1 MTKIVKLTESDLT
14 KIVKMVMEQAVHRDK
29 WGRSSLEKGKPSL
42 WYGFDPKLK
51 KWVQGPCKGITT
63 QDGCRSRLGMK
74 TRSKM
79 SAKEEAI
86 TYKPKTSKVTP
97 WPIQINYYRPMDKK
111 FPTGHIE
118 CRSLREPQY
127 QMNANPIRNNWVEAI
142 TSTQS
147 NNKSYLGVPLTK
159 TDNFWNMP
167 MTGKSFL
174 PDKPKNAT
182 TIYVYLTDKE
192 YGVFKK
198 ATPKLNLKLDYKADK
213 LAQETKSPQQAI
225 KNYNVLTQNCA
236 DGVAKTLGVSVKGFT
251 KTEALTAVGV
261 NSAIITFL
269 GPLGLL
275 VGPAVAVSLA
285 AIDNALDITLPYD
298 VFEKIKEVY
307 KGRWTTAAK

>member
-14 KIVKMVMEQAVHRDK
+14 KIVKMVMEQAIHRDK
-29 WGRSSLEKGKPSL
+29 WGRPSLEKGKPSL

-51 KWVQGPCKGITT
+51 KWVQGPCKGLTT
-63 QDGCRSRLGMK
+63 QDGCRSKLGMK

-86 TYKPKTSKVTP
+86 TYKPKTSKITP
-97 WPIQINYYRPMDKK
+97 WPIQVNYYRPMDKK

-127 QMNANPIRNNWVEAI
+127 QMNANPIRNNWVQAL
-142 TSTQS
+142 TSTAKD
-147 NNKSYLGVPLTK
+147 N
-159 TDNFWNMP
+159 NFWNMP

-174 PDKPKNAT
+174 PDKPSNAT

-192 YGVFKK
+192 YSVFKK

-213 LAQETKSPQQAI
+213 LAQEIKSPQQAI

-236 DGVAKTLGVSVKGFT
+236 DGVAKALGVNVKGFT
-251 KTEALTAVGV
+251 KTEALTATGV
-261 NSAIITFL
+261 SGAAALLL
-269 GPLGLL
+269 GPFGVV
-275 VGPAVAVSLA
+275 VGPLIAGTLA
-285 AIDNALDITLPYD
+285 ALDSALDITLPYD

>member
-1 MTKIVKLTESDLT
+1 MNLIEKSMNKIVKLTEGDLT
-14 KIVKMVMEQAVHRDK
+14 KIVKMVMEQTIHRDK
-29 WGRSSLEKGKPSL
+29 WGRPSLEKGKPSL

-63 QDGCRSRLGMK
+63 QDGCRSRLGIK

-97 WPIQINYYRPMDKK
+97 WPIQVNYYRPMDKK

-127 QMNANPIRNNWVEAI
+127 QMNANPIRNDWSEAI
-142 TSTQS
+142 FSTAKS
-147 NNKSYLGVPLTK
+147 N
-159 TDNFWNMP
+159 NFWNMP

-174 PDKPKNAT
+174 PDKPKNAQ

-192 YGVFKK
+192 YAVFKK
-198 ATPKLNLKLDYKADK
+198 ATPKLNLKLSYTADK
-213 LAQETKSPQQAI
+213 LVQQTKSPEQAI

-236 DGVAKTLGVSVKGFT
+236 DGVAKAMGVSVKGFT
-251 KTEALTAVGV
+251 GTEALTALG
-261 NSAIITFL
+261 AGGAAALLTGPFGII
-269 GPLGLL
+269 
-275 VGPAVAVSLA
+275 VGPVVATSLA
-285 AIDNALDITLPYD
+285 ALDYALDITLPYD

-307 KGRWTTAAK
+307 KGRYTASVK

>member
-14 KIVKMVMEQAVHRDK
+14 KIVKMVMEQAIHRDK
-29 WGRSSLEKGKPSL
+29 WGRPSLEKGKPSL

-97 WPIQINYYRPMDKK
+97 WPIQVNYYRPMDKK

-118 CRSLREPQY
+118 CRSLKEPQY
-127 QMNANPIRNNWVEAI
+127 QMNANPIRNKWVETI
-142 TSTQS
+142 TSTAKD
-147 NNKSYLGVPLTK
+147 N
-159 TDNFWNMP
+159 NFWNMP

-174 PDKPKNAT
+174 PDKPGNAT

-192 YGVFKK
+192 YYAFKK
-198 ATPKLNLKLDYKADK
+198 ATPKLNLKLDYNADK
-213 LAQETKSPQQAI
+213 LAQGIKSPQQAI

-236 DGVAKTLGVSVKGFT
+236 DGVAKALGVSVKGFT
-251 KTEALTAVGV
+251 GTEALTAVGAGGAAPLLTGPFG
-261 NSAIITFL
+261 AI
-269 GPLGLL
+269 
-275 VGPAVAVSLA
+275 VGPIVTGTLA
-285 AIDNALDITLPYD
+285 ALDTALDITLPYD

-307 KGRWTTAAK
+307 KGRYTTSVK

>member
-1 MTKIVKLTESDLT
+1 MNKIIKLTESDLT
-14 KIVKMVMEQAVHRDK
+14 RIVKMVVEQTIHRDK
-29 WGRSSLEKGKPSL
+29 WGRPSLENGKPSL

-51 KWVQGPCKGITT
+51 KWVQGPCKGMTT
-63 QDGCRSRLGMK
+63 QDACRSRLGMK

-97 WPIQINYYRPMDKK
+97 WPIQVNYYRPMDKK

-118 CRSLREPQY
+118 CRSLKEPQY
-127 QMNANPIRNNWVEAI
+127 QMNANPIRNDWAEAI
-142 TSTQS
+142 LSTAKS
-147 NNKSYLGVPLTK
+147 N
-159 TDNFWNMP
+159 NFWNMP

-192 YGVFKK
+192 YAVFKK
-198 ATPKLNLKLDYKADK
+198 ATQKLNLKLSYTADK
-213 LAQETKSPQQAI
+213 LAQQTKSPEQAI

-236 DGVAKTLGVSVKGFT
+236 DGVAKALGVSVKGFT
-251 KTEALTAVGV
+251 GTEALTAAG
-261 NSAIITFL
+261 AGGAAALLT
-269 GPLGLL
+269 GPLGVI
-275 VGPAVAVSLA
+275 VGPIVTGTLA
-285 AIDNALDITLPYD
+285 ALDYALDITLPYD

-307 KGRWTTAAK
+307 KGRYTSSIK

>member
-1 MTKIVKLTESDLT
+1 MNKIVKLTESDLT
-14 KIVKMVMEQAVHRDK
+14 RIVKMVMEQTVHRDK
-29 WGRSSLEKGKPSL
+29 WGRPSLEKGKPSL

-74 TRSKM
+74 IRSKM

-97 WPIQINYYRPMDKK
+97 WPIQVNYYRPMDKK

-127 QMNANPIRNNWVEAI
+127 QMNANPIRNDWTEAI
-142 TSTQS
+142 FSTAKA
-147 NNKSYLGVPLTK
+147 N
-159 TDNFWNMP
+159 NFWNMP

-192 YGVFKK
+192 YTVFKK
-198 ATPKLNLKLDYKADK
+198 ATPKLNLKLNYTADK

-236 DGVAKTLGVSVKGFT
+236 DGVAKALGVSVKGFT
-251 KTEALTAVGV
+251 GTEALTVAGV
-261 NSAIITFL
+261 SGAAALLTGPFGII
-269 GPLGLL
+269 
-275 VGPAVAVSLA
+275 VGPAVAAALT
-285 AIDNALDITLPYD
+285 AIDYALDITLPAD

-307 KGRWTTAAK
+307 KGRITTSVK

>member
-1 MTKIVKLTESDLT
+1 MNKIVKLTESDLT
-14 KIVKMVMEQAVHRDK
+14 RIVKMVMEQTIHRDK
-29 WGRSSLEKGKPSL
+29 WGRSSLENGKPSL

-74 TRSKM
+74 TRAKM

-97 WPIQINYYRPMDKK
+97 WPIQVNYYRPMDKK

-127 QMNANPIRNNWVEAI
+127 QMNANPIRNDWTEAI
-142 TSTQS
+142 LSTAKS
-147 NNKSYLGVPLTK
+147 N
-159 TDNFWNMP
+159 NFWNMP
-167 MTGKSFL
+167 MTGKAYL
-174 PDKPKNAT
+174 PDKPTNAT

-192 YGVFKK
+192 YAVFKK
-198 ATPKLNLKLDYKADK
+198 ATPKLNLKLNYKADK

-236 DGVAKTLGVSVKGFT
+236 DGVAKALGVSVKGFT
-251 KTEALTAVGV
+251 KTEALTAAG
-261 NSAIITFL
+261 AGGAAALLTGPFGIIV
-269 GPLGLL
+269 GPL
-275 VGPAVAVSLA
+275 VAGTLA
-285 AIDNALDITLPYD
+285 ALDYALDITLPAD

-307 KGRWTTAAK
+307 KGRITTSVK

>member
-14 KIVKMVMEQAVHRDK
+14 KIVKMVMEQAIHRDK
-29 WGRSSLEKGKPSL
+29 WGRPSLEKGKPSL

-51 KWVQGPCKGITT
+51 KWVQGPCKGLTT
-63 QDGCRSRLGMK
+63 QDGCRSKLGMK

-97 WPIQINYYRPMDKK
+97 WPIQVNYYRPMDKK

-127 QMNANPIRNNWVEAI
+127 QMNANPIRNNWVQAL
-142 TSTQS
+142 TSTAKD
-147 NNKSYLGVPLTK
+147 N
-159 TDNFWNMP
+159 NFWNMP

-174 PDKPKNAT
+174 PDKPSNAT

-192 YGVFKK
+192 YSVFKK

-213 LAQETKSPQQAI
+213 LAQEIKSPQQAI

-236 DGVAKTLGVSVKGFT
+236 DGVAKALGVNVKGFT
-251 KTEALTAVGV
+251 KTEALTATGV
-261 NSAIITFL
+261 SGAAALLL
-269 GPLGLL
+269 GPFGVV
-275 VGPAVAVSLA
+275 VGPLIAGTLA
-285 AIDNALDITLPYD
+285 ALDSALDITLPYD